1 MSPPSMTDRP
11 VLVAPGAF
19 GDVRA
24 PQAAAAIGRGLERAG
39 LRPPDLCPL
48 SDGGAGTIEI
58 LLPALGGETA
68 DGFALLGDGTALVE
82 PADTPAGTA
91 ELLERAA
98 AAGPG
103 LVVLAAAD
111 AGMEHAA
118 EALRGA
124 GPLGGARALVLTGP
138 GARDEPPALG
148 TGVLAEPGARF
159 VLEALGVDA
168 RMRAA
173 RAVIVGAGRLDERA
187 LEGSILGELATR
199 ARQAGV
205 PCHAITRDRALD
217 AFAARILDLQ
227 RIAEADGAE
236 GLEEAAASLAGVL

>member
-1 MSPPSMTDRP
+1 MTDRP

-24 PQAAAAIGRGLERAG
+24 PRAAAAIGRGLERAG

-48 SDGGAGTIEI
+48 SDGGAGPIEI

-91 ELLERAA
+91 KLLERAA
-98 AAGPG
+98 AAGPA

-118 EALRGA
+118 EALRAAGA
-124 GPLGGARALVLTGP
+124 LGGARALVLTGP

-173 RAVIVGAGRLDERA
+173 RAVIVGVARLDERA
-187 LEGSILGELATR
+187 LEGAILGELATR

-205 PCHAITRDRALD
+205 PCHAIAGERALD

-227 RIAEADGAE
+227 RIAEAHGAE
-236 GLEEAAASLAGVL
+236 GLEDAAASLAGVL